1 MELKVCGITTTEN
14 IMELIPINV
23 SRLGFIF
30 YHMSKRYVYGKLIED
45 GLKAIPNHIKKTG
58 VFVNA
63 GISEIEQIIEHF
75 HLDSIQLH
83 GDESPEFCKHFRTK
97 TEVIKTISI
106 EDKSSFETAK
116 LYKDSCD
123 LFLFDT
129 HSEYYG
135 GTGKTFDWNW
145 LEAYKMDKPF
155 YLSGGISLENF
166 EEIKKIKHKQLIG
179 IDVNSKFEIRPG
191 IKDIDKIKRLIDL
204 MNREETKDLRTR
216 INDF

>member
-14 IMELIPINV
+14 IMELIPLDV

-45 GLKAIPNHIKKTG
+45 GLKAIPKQIKKTG

-63 GISEIEQIIEHF
+63 EIAEIDQIINQY

-83 GDESPEFCKHFRTK
+83 GDESPEFCNRFRGK
-97 TEVIKTISI
+97 AEVIKTISI
-106 EDKSSFETAK
+106 KDKSSFEMAK
-116 LYKDSCD
+116 LYKDACD

-129 HSEYYG
+129 HSDNYG
-135 GTGKTFDWNW
+135 GTGKTFDWQW
-145 LEAYKMDKPF
+145 LEAYTLDKPF

-166 EEIKKIKHKQLIG
+166 KEIKKIRHKKLIG
-179 IDVNSKFEIRPG
+179 IDINSRFEIRPG
-191 IKDIDKIKRLIDL
+191 IKDIEKIKQLISL
-204 MNREETKDLRTR
+204 MKS
-216 INDF
+216 

>member
-14 IMELIPINV
+14 IMELIPLDI

-45 GLKAIPNHIKKTG
+45 GLKAIPENIKKTG

-63 GISEIEQIIEHF
+63 EIAEIEQIINKYQ
-75 HLDSIQLH
+75 LDSIQLH
-83 GDESPEFCKHFRTK
+83 GDESPEFCTNFRTK

-106 EDKSSFETAK
+106 RDNSSFETAK
-116 LYKDSCD
+116 LYDNACD

-129 HSEYYG
+129 QSEHYG
-135 GTGKTFDWNW
+135 GTGKTFDWQW
-145 LEAYKMDKPF
+145 LEEYTLDKPF

-166 EEIKKIKHKQLIG
+166 EEIKKLKHHQLLG
-179 IDVNSKFEIRPG
+179 VDVNSRFEIRPG
-191 IKDIDKIKRLIDL
+191 IKDIEKIKQLIKS
-204 MNREETKDLRTR
+204 MNG
-216 INDF
+216 

>member
-14 IMELIPINV
+14 IMELIPLKI

-30 YHMSKRYVYGKLIED
+30 YHKSKRYVYGKLIED
-45 GLKAIPNHIKKTG
+45 GLKEIPKQIKKTG

-63 GISEIEQIIEHF
+63 EIEEIEQIIDQYQ
-75 HLDSIQLH
+75 LDSIQLH
-83 GDESPEFCKHFRTK
+83 GDESPDFCKHFRTK

-106 EDKSSFETAK
+106 KDRSSFDIAK
-116 LYKDSCD
+116 LYQDACE

-129 HSEYYG
+129 HSEYFG

-145 LEAYKMDKPF
+145 LEAYTLDKPF
-155 YLSGGISLENF
+155 YLSGGISLENI

-179 IDVNSKFEIRPG
+179 IDINSKFETRPG
-191 IKDIDKIKRLIDL
+191 IKDIEKIKRLIG
-204 MNREETKDLRTR
+204 MMTG
-216 INDF
+216 

>member
-14 IMELIPINV
+14 IMELIPMNV

-45 GLKAIPNHIKKTG
+45 GLKAIPKHIKKTG

-63 GISEIEQIIEHF
+63 EITEIEQIIDQYQ
-75 HLDSIQLH
+75 LNSIQLH
-83 GDESPEFCKHFRTK
+83 GDESPEFCNYFLTK

-106 EDKSSFETAK
+106 KDKSSFETAK
-116 LYKDSCD
+116 LYDNACD

-129 HSEYYG
+129 QSEHYG
-135 GTGKTFDWNW
+135 GTGKTFDWQW
-145 LEAYKMDKPF
+145 LQEYTLDKPF

-166 EEIKKIKHKQLIG
+166 EEIKNINHNKLIG
-179 IDVNSKFEIRPG
+179 IDINSKFEIRTG
-191 IKDIDKIKRLIDL
+191 IKDIEKIKQLVKL
-204 MNREETKDLRTR
+204 MNS
-216 INDF
+216 